1 MQKDQDYMMIM
12 AKKNRTALN
21 ISLKE
26 ITIKSVCKTCNT
38 TPLIKKEWYEGHW
51 GCVECGDPNNN

>member
-1 MQKDQDYMMIM
+1 MMIM

-26 ITIKSVCKTCNT
+26 ITIKSICKTCNT
-38 TPLIKKEWYEGHW
+38 EPLICKEWYEGHW